1 MRALTLAA
9 VAACAV
15 GATLDAQLEARLGGT
30 VTMGTR
36 NAAFAG
42 NVGSGT
48 GTMKG
53 FELTARMKF
62 GGISAR
68 MFGGE
73 FSGDSGTGSVANGDL
88 RLVLGPPMFS
98 AEVGMGRRGYTGG
111 VGTISWS
118 FLRIGARSTIP
129 VGATDFYANIG
140 FTLYTGVKSEA
151 GPEGNGKEAETA
163 LLYMPARMPIYVSL
177 GYRIEQFTS
186 VAANDDRPEEVG
198 GIVLGLGVRLRK

>member
-1 MRALTLAA
+1 MRALALAA
-9 VAACAV
+9 LAACSVA
-15 GATLDAQLEARLGGT
+15 GTLGAQLEGRLGGIAAL
-30 VTMGTR
+30 GKR

-42 NVGSGT
+42 NVSAGS

-68 MFGGE
+68 MFGGD
-73 FSGDSGTGSVANGDL
+73 FTGDSGTGSVANGDL
-88 RLVLGPPMFS
+88 RLILGPPTIS
-98 AEVGMGRRGYTGG
+98 AEVGLGRRSYTGG

-118 FLRIGARSTIP
+118 FLRIGARSTLA
-129 VGATDFYANIG
+129 VGATDFYASAA
-140 FTLYTGVKSEA
+140 FALYTGVQSEA

-186 VAANDDRPEEVG
+186 VAASDDRPEEVSG
-198 GIVLGLGVRLRK
+198 VVLGLGVRLRR